1 LNHALTY
8 ALALATALLLIL
20 IHPGASLTLLAP
32 VALAPL
38 LIACSREPRAG
49 RRFLV
54 GWVAG
59 IVYWWGVCY
68 WIQFVLEVHGAM
80 GVFGSWGAFV
90 LFCLA
95 KALHFGVFA
104 MCSGWLLHRWY
115 AIPAIAALWT
125 GIERTHGPLGF
136 AWLTLGNA
144 GVDMSVPARL
154 APWVGVYGLSFVFAM
169 MATAFA
175 GVVLRRPRSELIWV
189 ALLPLMLVLPD
200 LPTASAG
207 TESAVVLQPN
217 IAEGEQWTHA
227 KIEAMQDSLVLR
239 SLQSS
244 MRDPQQRPRLI
255 VWPELPGPLYYYDDP
270 RFHRAATDLARTT
283 GTHFLFG
290 TVAYTVQNLPLNSAV
305 MLAPDGTA
313 LDRYDKMFLVPFGE
327 FIPPLFSWV
336 NRITNEAGDFVRGS
350 RVVVFPMGDRKLGTF
365 ICYESAFP
373 HLVRRFA
380 LAGADV
386 LANIS
391 NDGYFGTTAARY
403 QHLKI
408 ARMRAVE
415 NRRWIL
421 RATNDG
427 ITATIDPAGRIT
439 QTLPPFGEQVMTTGF
454 GYVKETTFYTR
465 HGDWFAW
472 SCLIFGIGLAGF
484 HAPWRRALRRQPA
497 SPVADH

>member
-1 LNHALTY
+1 MKYAANWAAAL
-8 ALALATALLLIL
+8 LTALLLIL
-20 IHPGASLTLLAP
+20 IHPGANFAMLAP

-38 LIACSREPRAG
+38 LIACAREPRAG
-49 RRFLV
+49 RRFLL

-59 IVYWWGVCY
+59 IAYWWGVCY

-80 GVFGSWGAFV
+80 GVFGSWGAFI

-104 MCSGWLLHRWY
+104 MCAGWLASRWY

-144 GVDMSVPARL
+144 GIDMSLPARL
-154 APWVGVYGLSFVFAM
+154 APWVGVYGLSFLFAL
-169 MATAFA
+169 MAAALA
-175 GVVLRRPRSELIWV
+175 GVALRRPRKELAWLIALPLLW
-189 ALLPLMLVLPD
+189 LLPELPLD
-200 LPTASAG
+200 AEA
-207 TESAVVLQPN
+207 TESAVMLQPN
-217 IAEGEQWTHA
+217 IREGEQWTTA
-227 KIEAMQDSLVLR
+227 KVEEMQNNLVLR
-239 SLQSS
+239 SLEQA
-244 MRDPQQRPRLI
+244 MQRAERRPQLI

-270 RFHRAATDLARTT
+270 RFQRAANDLARTT

-290 TVAYTVQNLPLNSAV
+290 TVAYTVKNLPLNSAV
-305 MLAPDGTA
+305 MLAPDGRA
-313 LDRYDKMFLVPFGE
+313 IDRYDKMFLVPFGE

-336 NRITNEAGDFVRGS
+336 NRITNEAGDFVSGS
-350 RVVVFPMGDRKLGTF
+350 RVVVFPIGDRKLGTF

-380 LAGADV
+380 LSGAGV

-391 NDGYFGTTAARY
+391 NDGYFGTSAARY

-427 ITATIDPAGRIT
+427 ITATIDPAGRVR
-439 QTLPPFGEQVMTTGF
+439 QTLPPFGEGAITTGF
-454 GYVKETTFYTR
+454 GYISETTFYTR
-465 HGDWFAW
+465 YGDWFAW
-472 SCLIFGIGLAGF
+472 TCLVAGIGLAAF
-484 HAPWRRALRRQPA
+484 QSPWRQALKRRAPAQP
-497 SPVADH
+497 